1 MRPDSSR
8 AHEGIDLFKKIF
20 LSVLLVALLG
30 GGIGILRLFSS
41 LPVVEG
47 VKVIDG
53 VKADVEIIRDPHGVP
68 HIKGQSEEDAYFA
81 LGYVHAQ
88 DRLWQMEAMRRVG
101 GGRLSEVVGER
112 ALNSDRFMR
121 MLGINRLV
129 EAQYKILDEPVRRA
143 LDAYSAGVNAWM
155 ESHSG
160 ALPPEFLALLY
171 RPEPWR
177 PSDSLMWG
185 KMMAIKLSGN
195 WSDELLRARLS
206 ARLTPEKI
214 AELWPPYPTTGPIAG
229 NAVAGLFEGLPL
241 QALAAAMPEPAGLPR
256 GASNSWVVS
265 GKLTASGKPLL
276 ANDPH
281 LNFGAP
287 VLWYLADI
295 KAPGLHV
302 TGATVPGVPF
312 IVIGHNQSIA
322 WGMTSTQSDLEDL
335 FVEQVAAGDPSRYDA
350 PDGPLPFTTRNE
362 VIRVRKA
369 EDVTLTVRET
379 RHGPVLSDILGKRNP
394 LGDEGRMLAL
404 AATYLRDDDVTPQS
418 LYYLNR
424 AQGWDAFTAALKSM
438 GSPQLNVNYADI
450 NGNIGFLAPGR
461 VPIRRSGRGHLPQP
475 GWTGEAD
482 WTGFVPYAE
491 LPMTVNPP
499 QGRIVTANNK
509 IVGDDYPYLITD
521 FWEPPYR
528 AQRILDLIDGAGPH
542 TMDSMAAIQADAMS
556 MMAKDL
562 LPRMLGMVTAGEKTR
577 QVSAMLSAWNGVM
590 SRDRPEPLIFNS
602 WLREFNRAVYAD
614 ELGEMFDGYWT
625 LRPAFI
631 ATVLEQKGEWCD
643 NADTPAV
650 EDCKTLLE
658 QTLERVVDD
667 LSGRFGDAPQDWRW
681 GDVHIARFRHPLFSG
696 RLLIGEISDLSI
708 ASDGGDFTVNRGA
721 TLVSNPEA
729 PFDHIHGAGL
739 RAVYDL
745 SNLSNSRFMIATGQ
759 SGNPLSGHYRDLVE
773 DWRDGRYMTRF
784 GQPENTLILK
794 PR

>member
-1 MRPDSSR
+1 
-8 AHEGIDLFKKIF
+8 
-20 LSVLLVALLG
+20 VLLVALLG
-30 GGIGILRLFSS
+30 GVIGVLRLFSS

-53 VKADVEIIRDPHGVP
+53 VKADVEITRDRRGVP
-68 HIKGQSEEDAYFA
+68 HIKAQSEEDAYFA

-88 DRLWQMEAMRRVG
+88 DRLWQMEAIRRVG
-101 GGRLSEVVGER
+101 SGRLSEVVGER
-112 ALNSDRFMR
+112 GLGSDRFMR
-121 MLGINRLV
+121 MLGINKLV
-129 EAQYKILDEPVRRA
+129 EAQYNLLDEPVRRS
-143 LDAYSAGVNAWM
+143 LDAYSAGINAWM

-195 WSDELLRARLS
+195 RSDELLRARLS

-214 AELWPPYPTTGPIAG
+214 AELWPPYPADGPIAIS
-229 NAVAGLFEGLPL
+229 AGLFEGLPL
-241 QALAAAMPEPAGLPR
+241 KALAAAMPEPAGLPR
-256 GASNSWVVS
+256 GASNAWAVT
-265 GKLTASGKPLL
+265 GKLTTSGKPLL

-295 KAPGLHV
+295 EAPGLRV
-302 TGATVPGVPF
+302 TGAGVPGVPF
-312 IVIGHNQSIA
+312 VVIGHNQSIA

-335 FVEQVAAGDPSRYDA
+335 FVERIDSDDPNRYHA

-362 VIRVRKA
+362 VIHVLNA
-369 EDVTLTVRET
+369 EDVTLTVRGT
-379 RHGPVLSDILGKRNP
+379 RHGPVISDILDKKNPAVGEGKV
-394 LGDEGRMLAL
+394 LAL

-424 AQGWDAFTAALKSM
+424 AQGWDDFTAALKNM
-438 GSPQLNVNYADI
+438 GTPQLNVHYADI
-450 NGNIGFLAPGR
+450 NDNIGFMAPGR
-461 VPIRRSGRGHLPQP
+461 VPIRRSGRGHQPQP

-482 WTGFVPYAE
+482 WTGFIPYAG
-491 LPMTVNPP
+491 LPMAFNPP

-509 IVGDDYPYLITD
+509 IVKDDYPYLITD
-521 FWEPPYR
+521 SWDTHYR
-528 AQRILDLIDGAGPH
+528 AQRILDLIDGAGPY
-542 TMDSMAAIQADAMS
+542 TMDAMAAIQSDALS

-562 LPRMLGMVTAGEKTR
+562 LPRMLGMMTASEKTG
-577 QVSAMLSAWNGVM
+577 QALEMLGVWNGVM
-590 SRDRPEPLIFNS
+590 SRARPEPLIFNS

-614 ELGEMFDGYWT
+614 ELGDMFEAYWT

-631 ATVLEQKGEWCD
+631 AAVLDQKGEWCD
-643 NADTPAV
+643 NVNTPEV
-650 EDCKTLLE
+650 EDCKTLLGK
-658 QTLERVVDD
+658 TLEGVIDD
-667 LSGRFGDAPQDWRW
+667 LGKRFGDEPKDWSW
-681 GDVHIARFRHPLFSG
+681 GDVHVARFKHPLFSG
-696 RLLIGEISDLSI
+696 KPLIGEIADISI

-721 TLVSNPEA
+721 TTVSNPET

-739 RAVYDL
+739 RVIYDL
-745 SNLSNSRFMIATGQ
+745 SDLSKSRFMIATGQ

-773 DWRDGRYMTRF
+773 DWRDGRYMTGF
-784 GQPENTLILK
+784 GQPRNTLILK
-794 PR
+794 RR